1 LKAKAVIQ
9 VINGRLGKMVSAKRI
24 AADFRVFS
32 RGYLRNKFGLF
43 FGLIFP
49 VILIL
54 IFGAIFSGNSSGT
67 ITVYTQNQDTGP
79 FPSSQMDIAAQF
91 VQALNGT
98 MPDGTRVSD
107 TWLIQ
112 VELVSPSE
120 NFTKYLADHSSSD
133 GIIIPADFS
142 AKYLVGQRVDVTVYG
157 NPTSSTS
164 GLVSGTV
171 SGVANMFN
179 LQRFNGSTVISIL
192 STTVN
197 TEQTQYVDFLIPG
210 LIGFS
215 ILVSPMFSLVNIS
228 SEYKKTKLFKQL
240 SLTPLTK
247 MEWLASKVLWYIVLT
262 VLSFLL
268 MVTVG
273 VVLFGAHVTLT
284 VWLIPFLVLGP
295 TLFAS
300 LGMLVGTVTKNP
312 ETAGVIGNIVTFP
325 MMFLAGT
332 FFPISIMPQYLQSIA
347 HILPLYYIVEGLNN
361 VMVYANYTGAVIDL
375 AVVAVITV
383 VIFAA
388 AVKLFKWRE
397 D

>member
-1 LKAKAVIQ
+1 
-9 VINGRLGKMVSAKRI
+9 MVSAKRI

-67 ITVYTQNQDTGP
+67 ISVYTQNQDTGP

-107 TWLIQ
+107 TWPIQ

-142 AKYLVGQRVDVTVYG
+142 AKYLAGQRVDVTVYG

-179 LQRFNGSTVISIL
+179 LQRFNGSTLISIS

-197 TEQTQYVDFLIPG
+197 TEQTKYVDFLIPG

-273 VVLFGAHVTLT
+273 VALFGAHVTLT

-347 HILPLYYIVEGLNN
+347 HVLPLYYIVEGLNN

-383 VIFAA
+383 IIFAA
-388 AVKLFKWRE
+388 AVRLFKWRE

>member
-1 LKAKAVIQ
+1 
-9 VINGRLGKMVSAKRI
+9 MVSAKRI
-24 AADFRVFS
+24 ASDFRVFS

-67 ITVYTQNQDTGP
+67 ISVYTQNQDTGP
-79 FPSSQMDIAAQF
+79 FPSPQMDIAARF

-107 TWLIQ
+107 TWPIQ

-142 AKYLVGQRVDVTVYG
+142 AKYLAGQPVDVTVYG

-164 GLVSGTV
+164 GIVSGTV
-171 SGVANMFN
+171 NGVANMFN
-179 LQRFNGSTVISIL
+179 LQRFNGSTVISIS

-197 TEQTQYVDFLIPG
+197 TEQTKYVDFLIPG

-388 AVKLFKWRE
+388 AVRLFKWRE